1 MIGIHF
7 ESSSSSAIESYIR
20 NFNNENQCLSPGRIG
35 IAHSTRRSLFLSFSL
50 SLSSCNGVIT
60 LVSVVL

>member
-35 IAHSTRRSLFLSFSL
+35 IGHSTRRSFFLSL
-50 SLSSCNGVIT
+50 SLRVIT
-60 LVSVVL
+60 LDSVVL